1 MSIFSERISGLMKS
15 NGLNQKQL
23 AIKAGVTE
31 SAMSY
36 YIKGER
42 TPRSD
47 VLTRI
52 AKALGTTTDYLLGNT
67 SEVISDSDSSD
78 RELQYLQRNLGK
90 LDKVQLKKAE
100 KLLKVAFDDI
110 FDDDEDEE

>member
-1 MSIFSERISGLMKS
+1 MSIFSERTSTLMHQY
-15 NGLNQKQL
+15 GLNQKDL
-23 AIKAGVTE
+23 AKMAGVTE

-52 AKALGTTTDYLLGNT
+52 AKALNTTTDYLLGITNT
-67 SEVISDSDSSD
+67 HLHNPRTRNYIIYSAISK
-78 RELQYLQRNLGK
+78 N
-90 LDKVQLKKAE
+90 
-100 KLLKVAFDDI
+100 
-110 FDDDEDEE
+110 

>member
-1 MSIFSERISGLMKS
+1 MSTFSERVTALMNELKLS
-15 NGLNQKQL
+15 QKEL
-23 AIKAGVTE
+23 AEKVGVTE

-36 YIKGER
+36 YVKGVR

-52 AKALGTTTDYLLGNT
+52 AKALNTTTDYLLGT
-67 SEVISDSDSSD
+67 AHKSSSELNYI
-78 RELQYLQRNLGK
+78 QRNLGK
-90 LDKVQLKKAE
+90 MDKEQLERAETILKA
-100 KLLKVAFDDI
+100 AFNDI